1 MNKDSE
7 EVFYVGDTVNLSCFH
22 KTGVIQT
29 KVFDQC
35 KEEFVYSIKA
45 GSLTLVN
52 VSGKEI
58 IKGDSNV

>member
-1 MNKDSE
+1 MEKSLEKIYN
-7 EVFYVGDTVNLSCFH
+7 VGDVVSTTVFH
-22 KTGVIQT
+22 KIGTIET